1 MTNLNAASPV
11 GNAITMRS
19 DVSQQLVDRLA
30 CIERELA
37 ASDARMAKVIPLHE
51 LSRLVEL
58 VTLLQFE
65 REQIQEKLDAAI

>member
-1 MTNLNAASPV
+1 
-11 GNAITMRS
+11 MRS
-19 DVSQQLVDRLA
+19 EIRQELIDRLA

-58 VTLLQFE
+58 VVLLNFE
-65 REQIQEKLDAAI
+65 REKIEEKLAADD